1 MVTGTEPLA
10 EDLLIFR
17 FKISFLTSSIAF
29 TSLHLK
35 ENFEY
40 ITNVANHICLQNK
53 NQMVGQSFYISWQ
66 VKLNLKGSLTGI

>member
-29 TSLHLK
+29 TLLHLK

-40 ITNVANHICLQNK
+40 ITQCYFTCSKPYLSSK
-53 NQMVGQSFYISWQ
+53 
-66 VKLNLKGSLTGI
+66 